1 MKKKSDQD
9 QTDIEKKLELPESP
23 AHIEAV
29 ARRAWETF
37 LLMHDVGNVSTV
49 ARFDGYAVQIQIR
62 ETKQK

>member
-1 MKKKSDQD
+1 MKNQNARDQVD
-9 QTDIEKKLELPESP
+9 AEKKLELPESP

-62 ETKQK
+62 ETKKK